1 MSGETEKAVSGW
13 TVDTLHSH
21 MDTQFRDLKEMLN
34 ERFESQQSMVQNALL
49 SAEKAVVKAESA
61 SEKRFDAVN
70 EFRQQLGDQ
79 AASFASRNEVEIKIK
94 SIVERIEQETQR
106 TTERLAEINKRLDQT
121 QGKAGG
127 VSAAILYVFLI
138 VAALGTIVSI
148 FTALTVGN

>member
-127 VSAAILYVFLI
+127 ISATMLYVFMI
-138 VAALGTIVSI
+138 VAALGTVVSLWV
-148 FTALTVGN
+148 ALNGG